1 VLCGIETDKA
11 VVDFEMQEEGYLAK
25 LMYPAGAKDV
35 KLGELIAI
43 LVEKQSDIA
52 AFENYSGSAP
62 VEAAP
67 AKSAPVQSAP

>member
-1 VLCGIETDKA
+1 
-11 VVDFEMQEEGYLAK
+11 MQEEGYIAK

-43 LVEKQSDIA
+43 LVEKPSDIA

-62 VEAAP
+62 VATAP
-67 AKSAPVQSAP
+67 AKTAPAQSAP